1 MSLRDTESL
10 MNDISTFL
18 KKYNFFVKAF
28 ILWAFISVPWNVT
41 SLMVLK
47 SMKSSNFK
55 LKLNSTQVNYT
66 CYGTI
71 EDSTSWLDDTKG
83 YPLWLGVIIP
93 ATIAIVGIIFN
104 IISFIVLRKMEGNE
118 IFKKLL
124 MSLGMKKIVKPKL
137 LLNNMPNRFQ
147 HALIAWFFLINFVAM
162 YINYHSAKKKVCGVQ
177 S

>member
-10 MNDISTFL
+10 INDTSTFL

-28 ILWAFISVPWNVT
+28 ILWALISIPWNVT

-47 SMKSSNFK
+47 SMKSNNSK

-71 EDSTSWLDDTKG
+71 EDSSSWLDDTKG

-93 ATIAIVGIIFN
+93 ATIAIVGIILN

-124 MSLGMKKIVKPKL
+124 MSLGMKK
-137 LLNNMPNRFQ
+137 NNS
-147 HALIAWFFLINFVAM
+147 IKTTIE
-162 YINYHSAKKKVCGVQ
+162 
-177 S
+177 

>member
-10 MNDISTFL
+10 INDTSTFL
-18 KKYNFFVKAF
+18 KRYNFFVKAF
-28 ILWAFISVPWNVT
+28 ILWALISIPWNVT

-47 SMKSSNFK
+47 SMKSSNW
-55 LKLNSTQVNYT
+55 KLNSTELNYT

-71 EDSTSWLDDTKG
+71 EDSSSWLDNTKG

-93 ATIAIVGIIFN
+93 STIAIVGIIFN

-124 MSLGMKKIVKPKL
+124 MSLGMKEKSTKTT
-137 LLNNMPNRFQ
+137 FE
-147 HALIAWFFLINFVAM
+147 
-162 YINYHSAKKKVCGVQ
+162 
-177 S
+177 